1 MTSNNRIRRFEHTLV
16 RAVLAFTFFAAVVCY
31 AQTTETIVILRHGEK
46 PSGGLGQLTCKGLN
60 RALALPDVLASKFGT
75 PNYLF
80 APDPAQ
86 KVNDYSFSGYS
97 YVRPLATIEPTAI
110 RLGMSVNAQIGYTQ
124 IEKLQ
129 KEVLEPKYASSTLF
143 IVWEH
148 YYEQK
153 FAKELVRIF
162 GGDSRLV
169 PDWSNDDYDMIYVIR
184 LIHAKDKASVTFNVD
199 HEGLN
204 DKLSDQC
211 PK

>member
-1 MTSNNRIRRFEHTLV
+1 MSFMSHRIL
-16 RAVLAFTFFAAVVCY
+16 RAFIKTAFAFSFLTAVISS

-46 PSGGLGQLTCKGLN
+46 PQGGLGQLTCKGLN
-60 RALALPDVLASKFGT
+60 RALALPDVLAAKFGT
-75 PNYLF
+75 PNYIF

-124 IEKLQ
+124 IDKLQ

-184 LIHAKDKASVTFNVD
+184 LLHSNDKATVSFTVD